1 MVNRK
6 RVHLAVPQ
14 NALPVGQPP
23 ISAVCMGDLVF
34 TSSIPGIDPL
44 TGEIPADPESQ
55 FANAFENLRRLLH
68 EAGAGSESVGLI
80 TVYTPGREG
89 RSFINKPWLEMYPD
103 DSDRPARKTNHAPLP
118 NGLEVQLQ
126 AVAVLN
132 ATRQSIGVPGLKH
145 KDPLPMGARLGP
157 YVFSSVFAPE
167 DPATGKPVEGA
178 EAQIK
183 RAFDNCALFM
193 KGAGGSEDD
202 INHFWVFMKDFQW
215 QPAMVEEWVRRWP
228 DFGDRPARK
237 TLPYE
242 LPASSEIQLQLT
254 AVLGATRSN
263 FEVPGV
269 GHHDPIPMASRVGP
283 LFQSSGIYGID
294 PVDGKVVEGKEKQTD
309 MVQLIT
315 RNVLEQA
322 GGSMDDVSALTV
334 MVQDFENVPYFR
346 ERLLELF
353 PDPKNGPALHFMNYR
368 MPEKWHV
375 QFHVTAMLD

>member
-1 MVNRK
+1 MKRK
-6 RVHLAVPQ
+6 AVHLSVPDGS
-14 NALPVGQPP
+14 LPLGQPP
-23 ISAVCMGDLVF
+23 ISATCMGDLVF
-34 TSSIPGIDPL
+34 TSSVPGVDPASGK
-44 TGEIPADPESQ
+44 TPSDPESQ
-55 FANAFENLRRLLH
+55 FAIAFENLRQLLRD
-68 EAGAGSESVGLI
+68 AGAGPDSVGLV

-89 RSFINKPWLEMYPD
+89 RAFINKPWLEMFPD
-103 DSDRPARKTNHAPLP
+103 DRDRPARKTNHAPLP
-118 NGLEVQLQ
+118 KGLAVQLQ

-132 ATRQSIGVPGLKH
+132 AERQSIGVPGLKH

-178 EAQIK
+178 LAQIK
-183 RAFDNCALFM
+183 RAFDNCGLFM
-193 KGAGGSEDD
+193 KEAGGSEND

-228 DFGDRPARK
+228 SFGDRPARK

-254 AVLGATRSN
+254 GVLGAQRSN

-294 PVDGKVVEGKEKQTD
+294 PADGNVVEGMEKQTD

-315 RNVLEQA
+315 QRVLEQA
-322 GGSMDDVSALTV
+322 DGTVDDIAALTV
-334 MVQDFENVPYFR
+334 MVQDFKNVPYLR
-346 ERLLELF
+346 KRLVELF
-353 PDPKNGPALHFMNYR
+353 PDSRTGPALHFVNYR

-375 QFHVTAMLD
+375 QFHVTAFLG

>member
-1 MVNRK
+1 MKRK
-6 RVHLAVPQ
+6 VVHLSVPDSS
-14 NALPVGQPP
+14 LPLGQPP
-23 ISAVCMGDLVF
+23 ISAACVGDLVF
-34 TSSIPGIDPL
+34 TSSVPGVDLASGETPSDP
-44 TGEIPADPESQ
+44 GSQ
-55 FANAFENLRRLLH
+55 FAIAFENLRRLLR
-68 EAGAGSESVGLI
+68 EAGAGPDSVGLI

-89 RSFINKPWLEMYPD
+89 RAFINKPWLEMFPD
-103 DSDRPARKTNHAPLP
+103 DKDRPARKTNHAPLP
-118 NGLEVQLQ
+118 SGLAVQLQ
-126 AVAVLN
+126 AVAVVN
-132 ATRQSIGVPGLKH
+132 AERHSIGVPGLKH

-178 EAQIK
+178 LAQIK
-183 RAFDNCALFM
+183 RAFDNCSLFM
-193 KGAGGSEDD
+193 KEAGGSEND

-228 DFGDRPARK
+228 TFGDRPARK

-254 AVLGATRSN
+254 GVLGAQRAN

-294 PVDGKVVEGKEKQTD
+294 PADGKVVEGMEKQTD

-315 RNVLEQA
+315 RMVLERA
-322 GGSMDDVSALTV
+322 GGTADDVTALTV
-334 MVQDFENVPYFR
+334 MVQDFNNVPYFR

-353 PDPKNGPALHFMNYR
+353 PDPQSGPALHFVNYR

-375 QFHVTAMLD
+375 QFHVTAFLG

>member
-1 MVNRK
+1 
-6 RVHLAVPQ
+6 
-14 NALPVGQPP
+14 
-23 ISAVCMGDLVF
+23 MGDLVF
-34 TSSIPGIDPL
+34 TSSVPGVDPASGK
-44 TGEIPADPESQ
+44 TPSDPESQ
-55 FANAFENLRRLLH
+55 FAIAFENLRQLLRD
-68 EAGAGSESVGLI
+68 AGAGPDSVGLV

-89 RSFINKPWLEMYPD
+89 RAFINKPWLEMFPD
-103 DSDRPARKTNHAPLP
+103 DRDRPARKTNHAPLP
-118 NGLEVQLQ
+118 KGLAVQLQ

-132 ATRQSIGVPGLKH
+132 AERQSIGVPGLKH

-178 EAQIK
+178 LAQIK
-183 RAFDNCALFM
+183 RAFDNCGLFM
-193 KGAGGSEDD
+193 KEAGGSEND

-228 DFGDRPARK
+228 SFGDRPARK

-254 AVLGATRSN
+254 GVLGAQRSN

-294 PVDGKVVEGKEKQTD
+294 PADGNVVEGMEKQTD

-315 RNVLEQA
+315 QRVLEQA
-322 GGSMDDVSALTV
+322 GGTVDDIAALTV
-334 MVQDFENVPYFR
+334 MVQDFKNVPYLR
-346 ERLLELF
+346 KRLVELF
-353 PDPKNGPALHFMNYR
+353 PDSRTGPALHFVNYR

-375 QFHVTAMLD
+375 QFHVTAFLG

>member
-1 MVNRK
+1 
-6 RVHLAVPQ
+6 
-14 NALPVGQPP
+14 
-23 ISAVCMGDLVF
+23 MGDLVF
-34 TSSIPGIDPL
+34 TSSVPGVDPASGK
-44 TGEIPADPESQ
+44 TPSDPESQ
-55 FANAFENLRRLLH
+55 FAIAFENLRQLLRD
-68 EAGAGSESVGLI
+68 AGAGPDSVGFV

-89 RSFINKPWLEMYPD
+89 RAFINKPWLEMFPD
-103 DSDRPARKTNHAPLP
+103 DRDRPARKTNHAPLP
-118 NGLEVQLQ
+118 KGLAVQLQ

-132 ATRQSIGVPGLKH
+132 AERQSIGVPGLKH

-178 EAQIK
+178 LAQIK
-183 RAFDNCALFM
+183 RAFDNCGLFM
-193 KGAGGSEDD
+193 KEAGGSEND

-228 DFGDRPARK
+228 SFGDRPARK

-254 AVLGATRSN
+254 GVLGAQRSN

-294 PVDGKVVEGKEKQTD
+294 PADGNVVEGMEKQTD

-315 RNVLEQA
+315 QRVLEQA
-322 GGSMDDVSALTV
+322 GGTVDDIAALTV
-334 MVQDFENVPYFR
+334 MVQDFKNVPYLR
-346 ERLLELF
+346 KRLVELF
-353 PDPKNGPALHFMNYR
+353 PDSRTGPALHFVNYR

-375 QFHVTAMLD
+375 QFHVTAFLG

>member
-1 MVNRK
+1 MKRK
-6 RVHLAVPQ
+6 VVHLDVPQ
-14 NALPVGQPP
+14 SAFPVGQPS

-34 TSSIPGIDPL
+34 TSSVPGVDPVSGQIP
-44 TGEIPADPESQ
+44 EDPESQ
-55 FANAFENLRRLLH
+55 FANAFENLRRLLD
-68 EAGAGSESVGLI
+68 EAGAGPESVGLI
-80 TVYTPGREG
+80 SVYTPGREG
-89 RSFINKPWLEMYPD
+89 RAFINKPWLAMYPND
-103 DSDRPARKTNHAPLP
+103 NDRPARKTNHAPLP
-118 NGLEVQLQ
+118 NGLAVQLQ
-126 AVAVLN
+126 AIAVVN
-132 ATRQSIGVPGLKH
+132 ATRQPIAVPGLKH

-178 EAQIK
+178 IAQIK
-183 RAFDNCALFM
+183 RAFDNCGLFM
-193 KGAGGSEDD
+193 KEAGGSEND

-228 DFGDRPARK
+228 TFGDRPARK

-242 LPASSEIQLQLT
+242 LPASSEIQLQLIG
-254 AVLGATRSN
+254 VLGATRSN
-263 FEVPGV
+263 FEVPGI

-283 LFQSSGIYGID
+283 LFQSSGIYG
-294 PVDGKVVEGKEKQTD
+294 VDAADGQVVEGMEKQTD

-315 RNVLEQA
+315 QKVLEQA
-322 GGSMDDVSALTV
+322 GGSPDDVSALTV
-334 MVQDFENVPYFR
+334 MVQDFDNVSYFR

-353 PDPKNGPALHFMNYR
+353 PDPQEGPALHFVNYR